1 MSTPPFFARFQC
13 PQPPVRQMARNQA
26 AGLNSA
32 LSESII
38 GFSTFPDQVFRRCIK
53 DGFEFTFMVVGES
66 GLGKSTFINSL
77 FLAEIYDIKNRNSV
91 STAKTTEISTKTLC
105 LEEDGVRLN
114 ITFVDTPGFGD
125 HVNNTDC
132 WKPIVKFV
140 EDRFSEYL
148 NEETRIERPPRIEDK
163 RVHLCLYFIAPR
175 HGLSELDIVAMKALQ
190 DRVNIVPVIAKA
202 DTLLPEEMAT
212 LKKKLQDDFVKH
224 EIKLYEFPGPD
235 ETKKE
240 KKDYRDRIPF
250 AVIGSNELR
259 DNGRTRS
266 RVRKYMWGTVEV
278 DNLDHND
285 FIALREMLI
294 NQNMMDLIE
303 VTRDLHYENFRARQ
317 MQKSPRK
324 MEEDPFTCMEREH
337 RQREREMEQNHEMKE
352 KIFAQKVAERV
363 KKLEEEEQK
372 VTEMTIQYKEALE
385 KKAQEVEMLQ
395 KQIHELCQ
403 AMGINYSN
411 SSLGTSPDGGKK
423 KKNSTLS
430 LFRH

>member
-1 MSTPPFFARFQC
+1 MLNFRNGFQLPPL
-13 PQPPVRQMARNQA
+13 PPLRHMPPTSAVNT
-26 AGLNSA
+26 A

-53 DGFEFTFMVVGES
+53 DGFEFSFMVVGES

-77 FLAEIYDIKNRNSV
+77 FLAEIYDQKNRHAPPAS
-91 STAKTTEISTKTLC
+91 KTTEISTKTLC

-140 EDRFSEYL
+140 EDRFSEFL
-148 NEETRIERPPRIEDK
+148 SEETRIERPARIEDK

-175 HGLSELDIVAMKALQ
+175 HGLSELDITAMKALQ

-202 DTLLPEEMAT
+202 DTLMADEMAE

-224 EIKLYEFPGPD
+224 EIKLYEFPAPD
-235 ETKKE
+235 ESKKE

-266 RVRKYMWGTVEV
+266 RVRKYQWGTVEV

-285 FIALREMLI
+285 FIALRDMLI

-303 VTRDLHYENFRARQ
+303 KVGE
-317 MQKSPRK
+317 K
-324 MEEDPFTCMEREH
+324 M
-337 RQREREMEQNHEMKE
+337 
-352 KIFAQKVAERV
+352 
-363 KKLEEEEQK
+363 KKLEEEERRM
-372 VTEMTIQYKEALE
+372 TEKEL
-385 KKAQEVEMLQ
+385 KYKAQLDQ
-395 KQIHELCQ
+395 KRNDLMAVQEQIRELCQ
-403 AMGINYSN
+403 AMGINHSN
-411 SSLGTSPDGGKK
+411 SSLGSSPDGGKK
-423 KKNSTLS
+423 KKTSTLS

>member
-235 ETKKE
+235 ETKKKE
-240 KKDYRDRIPF
+240 KRIIEIVF
-250 AVIGSNELR
+250 
-259 DNGRTRS
+259 RS
-266 RVRKYMWGTVEV
+266 RSSDRTNFETTVALDLVFENTFEV

-385 KKAQEVEMLQ
+385 KKTQEVEMLQ

>member
-1 MSTPPFFARFQC
+1 MLNFRNGFQLPPL
-13 PQPPVRQMARNQA
+13 PPLRQMPPTSAVNT
-26 AGLNSA
+26 A

-53 DGFEFTFMVVGES
+53 DGFEFSFMVVGES

-77 FLAEIYDIKNRNSV
+77 FLAEIYDQKNRHAPPAS
-91 STAKTTEISTKTLC
+91 KTTEISTKTLC

-140 EDRFSEYL
+140 EDRFSEFL
-148 NEETRIERPPRIEDK
+148 SEETRIERPARIEDK

-175 HGLSELDIVAMKALQ
+175 HGLSELDITAMKALQ

-202 DTLLPEEMAT
+202 DTLMADEMAE

-224 EIKLYEFPGPD
+224 EIKLYEFPAPD
-235 ETKKE
+235 ESKKE

-266 RVRKYMWGTVEV
+266 RVRKYQWGTVEV

-285 FIALREMLI
+285 FIALRDMLI

-317 MQKSPRK
+317 MQKSPK
-324 MEEDPFTCMEREH
+324 KLDEDPFTCMEREQ
-337 RQREREMEQNHEMKE
+337 RARERELEQQQEMKE
-352 KIFAQKVAERV
+352 KIFAQKVGEKM
-363 KKLEEEEQK
+363 KKLEEEERRM
-372 VTEMTIQYKEALE
+372 TEKEL
-385 KKAQEVEMLQ
+385 KYKAQLDQ
-395 KQIHELCQ
+395 KRNDLMAVQEQIRELCQ
-403 AMGINYSN
+403 AMGINHSN
-411 SSLGTSPDGGKK
+411 SSLGSSPDGGKK
-423 KKNSTLS
+423 KKTSTLS